1 MSKEEPASLDIKIPM
16 SRREFNDHTAMLDR
30 KKALGEKMSEKGTP
44 TMTDED
50 RERLD
55 AALAKSQETR
65 GK

>member
-1 MSKEEPASLDIKIPM
+1 MSKEELASLGINVPM
-16 SRREFNDHTAMLDR
+16 SRVEFNNHVAMLDR
-30 KKALGEKMSEKGTP
+30 KKALGEKMSEKETP